1 MSRCRHWKRA
11 RIRREIMLSV
21 TLIMAA
27 TLSRVSWAQQDCS
40 KLVALK
46 LSKVK
51 IASADLI
58 LAAVDKTPTL
68 LGVPQ
73 ELNLPAYCKVKAEA
87 NPTSDS
93 VIKFELW
100 MPVATDWNGEFLQ
113 LGNGGLAGSINT
125 AMMTMPLSHNFA
137 VAATDDGHT
146 GAGTDGSWAMGHPE
160 KVIDFGYRAVHET
173 SVHSRKIIAAFYGKA
188 QKYSYFNGCSEGG
201 REAMMEAQRFPEDF
215 SGIIAGSAAGPWMEL
230 MAAFAW
236 NSQALLNDPAN
247 YIPEAKRPII
257 EKAALASCGTQQK
270 VTDPFI
276 KDPLSCKFDP
286 AALLCK
292 TADSNDCLTAAQI
305 TALKKIYSGAV
316 NSAGK
321 RITVGYEAGA
331 EAEPGP
337 PGLSYAS
344 YIYGPVAG
352 ASLDLIFSSA
362 FYGNFVFEQPK
373 YSSLKFDFDRDEAIA
388 DQKVGSILNAT
399 NPDLNAFKARGGKLI
414 AYQGW
419 EDGSPAPKLAVNYH
433 DSVVRLLGGERNV
446 DSFYRLFMAPG
457 MMHCGLGPGPNAFG
471 DMLDSSHY
479 GDPQKDVFA
488 ALRAW
493 VEENKAPEQIIAT
506 KYEHDLASQP
516 VVMTRPLC
524 PYPALAIWSGK
535 GSTEDAANW
544 SCNRPRKR

>member
-1 MSRCRHWKRA
+1 VG
-11 RIRREIMLSV
+11 I
-21 TLIMAA
+21 TAA
-27 TLSRVSWAQQDCS
+27 MLSRVAWAQQDCS
-40 KLVALK
+40 RLAELN

-51 IASADLI
+51 IVSADLI
-58 LAAVDKTPTL
+58 PAAVDKTPTL

-73 ELNLPAYCKVKAEA
+73 ELKLPAYCKVKAEA
-87 NPTSDS
+87 HPTADS
-93 VIKFELW
+93 LIKFELW
-100 MPVATDWNGEFLQ
+100 MPVSGDWNGEFLQ

-125 AMMTMPLSHNFA
+125 AGMTLPLSHNFA

-146 GAGTDGSWAMGHPE
+146 GSGTDGSWAMGHPE

-173 SVHSRKIIAAFYGKA
+173 SMHSREVIAAFYGKA

-201 REAMMEAQRFPEDF
+201 REAMMEAQRFPQDF
-215 SGIIAGSAAGPWMEL
+215 NGIIAGSAAGPWMEL

-236 NSQALLNDPAN
+236 NSQALLNDPAS
-247 YIPEAKRPII
+247 YIPEAKRPAI
-257 EKAALASCGTQQK
+257 EKAALAACGTQQN
-270 VTDPFI
+270 VTDLFI
-276 KDPLSCKFDP
+276 KDPLSCKFNP
-286 AALLCK
+286 STLLCK
-292 TADSNDCLTAAQI
+292 AADTNDCLTAAQVI
-305 TALKKIYSGAV
+305 ALKKIYWGPV
-316 NSAGK
+316 NGAGK
-321 RITVGYEAGA
+321 RIGPGYEAGA

-362 FYGNFVFEQPK
+362 FYGNFIFDQPK
-373 YSSLKFDFDRDEAIA
+373 YSSLKFDFDKDVTIA
-388 DQKVGSILNAT
+388 DQKVGAILNAT
-399 NPDLNAFKARGGKLI
+399 NPDLNEFKTRGGKLI

-419 EDGSPAPKLAVNYH
+419 EDGSPAPRLAVNYH
-433 DSVVRLLGGERNV
+433 DSVVRQLGGERNV

-479 GDPQKDVFA
+479 GDPQKDIFA

-493 VEENKAPEQIIAT
+493 VEQNQAPDQIIAT
-506 KYEHDLASQP
+506 KYQHDLPSQP

-524 PYPALAIWSGK
+524 PYPAQAVWNGK
-535 GSTEDAANW
+535 GSSGDATNW
-544 SCNRPRKR
+544 SCSGHPIR